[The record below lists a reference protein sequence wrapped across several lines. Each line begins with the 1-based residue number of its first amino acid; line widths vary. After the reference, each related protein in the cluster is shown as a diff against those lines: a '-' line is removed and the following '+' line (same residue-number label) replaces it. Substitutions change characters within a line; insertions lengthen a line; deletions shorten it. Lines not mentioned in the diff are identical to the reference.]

1 LILNCSI
8 LKMQDIVG
16 TSQGI
21 LYLVALVN
29 FFLLCL
35 FIVSLFFFYVVNKDE
50 HKLHHKGPLL

>member
-1 LILNCSI
+1 
-8 LKMQDIVG
+8 MQDIVG